1 MKTKMFRCLAQIF
14 FAIAIFGLY
23 SALLFEK
30 EIEPENYVLVNSF
43 VSFCIIFIFI
53 IEIRTKFFLSKKMF
67 LSYPFSHLKLIR
79 IRISMLFKKNFLL
92 MILFVPP
99 IILFFIKNL
108 TVPEKV
114 YYYLFSSLQNL
125 FTVYLFITI
134 YDFFSIKGYE
144 KHIFNLPAIIF
155 ITLIYLRY
163 NEMGKFYIYNPFGG
177 IINSPVYFGKPL
189 FYLLPV
195 LLFLI
200 IYLFNKLFLHKVWIK
215 NNC

>member
-14 FAIAIFGLY
+14 FTIAIFGFY
-23 SALLFEK
+23 SVFLFEK
-30 EIEPENYVLVNSF
+30 KIEPENYVLVNSF

-99 IILFFIKNL
+99 IILFFIKEL
-108 TVPEKV
+108 TVSEKLS
-114 YYYLFSSLQNL
+114 YYIFSSLQNL

-134 YDFFSIKGYE
+134 YDLFFIKGYE
-144 KHIFNLPAIIF
+144 KHIINLPAIII
-155 ITLIYLRY
+155 ITLTFLSNNDINKL
-163 NEMGKFYIYNPFGG
+163 YIYNPFGG
-177 IINSPVYFGKPL
+177 IINLPIYVNNPL
-189 FYLLPV
+189 FYPLPV
-195 LLFLI
+195 FLFLI